1 MGNIGLFASVEFET
15 SVNNVLER
23 VIPAT
28 NWTQCIVIIYKWDP
42 VYGYYKISTNL
53 VIVGLGFVHHP
64 ADSVFND
71 GFPNNSPLG
80 DRDPIPELLF
90 VRICSF

>member
-1 MGNIGLFASVEFET
+1 MGDIGLFASVEFET

-42 VYGYYKISTNL
+42 VYGYYI
-53 VIVGLGFVHHP
+53 
-64 ADSVFND
+64 
-71 GFPNNSPLG
+71 
-80 DRDPIPELLF
+80 
-90 VRICSF
+90 

>member
-28 NWTQCIVIIYKWDP
+28 NWTQCIVIIHKWDP
-42 VYGYYKISTNL
+42 VYSYYI
-53 VIVGLGFVHHP
+53 
-64 ADSVFND
+64 
-71 GFPNNSPLG
+71 
-80 DRDPIPELLF
+80 
-90 VRICSF
+90 